1 MTSIDQNKTY
11 KSSNKPPDPRD
22 KGVSSGDTADIFADL
37 EATLDEVADTNPRID
52 LRNPD
57 GAKATADLQAL
68 LTVLH
73 AINSSLLLDDVLQI
87 VMRKAIE
94 LMQAERGLIMLL
106 DENGALQIRTAYNLC
121 QEEMM
126 EEEFRISNS
135 VTSQVAATG
144 KSVYTSDALSDE
156 RYAQQASVVEL
167 HLRSIMCVPIK
178 DKDEI
183 IGVIYVDNSNEARM
197 FLKSDLYL
205 FELYAQA
212 VSGAFRNAAHYD
224 SLLRLKKYNESVI
237 SKSPIGMVVIDERG
251 RVVTIN
257 SSALE
262 ILEVNVDT
270 VRTLGNGEP
279 PTMFLDLLPSDQQG
293 SWQSMINTA
302 LVTAEDFS
310 DPRYFHNTGYVEKV
324 LSIKIS
330 SISALPQGDN
340 GLIVTIE
347 DITEKVVM
355 EKYVILSEK
364 LAAKGEMAASIA
376 HELNNYLAIA
386 STNAELMGMNLDR
399 EKYDKARFNAKS
411 IVENVFKIKRFVDNL
426 MDFSKPEPEY
436 ISYDV
441 KHLIEDLLFT
451 MRVQPRFKRM
461 HFTIDLGQDIPNLEM
476 DVGQIQQVLMNLLN
490 NAADSIEE
498 RVNNEQN
505 AGKDFR
511 REISIVTNYSDRTER
526 ISIEISD
533 NGTGMSEQTLAK
545 VFTPHFTTKKGGHGL
560 GLSNCKR
567 IIENHQGELTVRSS
581 AAGGTA
587 FTVILPRLRTTPT
600 ARE

>member
-1 MTSIDQNKTY
+1 MTSIDQKRTTKTT
-11 KSSNKPPDPRD
+11 NRPPDPHD
-22 KGVSSGDTADIFADL
+22 KTVSSGDTVDIFADL

-178 DKDEI
+178 DKDEV

-212 VSGAFRNAAHYD
+212 ASGAFRNAAHYD
-224 SLLRLKKYNESVI
+224 SLLRLKQYNESVI
-237 SKSPIGMVVIDERG
+237 SKSPIGMVVVDERG

-270 VRTLGNGEP
+270 VRTLGDGES

-310 DPRYFHNTGYVEKV
+310 EPRYFHNTGYVEKV

-355 EKYVILSEK
+355 EKYVIISEK

-426 MDFSKPEPEY
+426 MDFSKPEPEH

-461 HFTIDLGQDIPNLEM
+461 HFTIDLGQNIPNLEM

-490 NAADSIEE
+490 NAADAIEE
-498 RVNNEQN
+498 RAIKEQD
-505 AGKDFR
+505 AGKDFK
-511 REISIVTNYSDRTER
+511 REISIVADYSDQTER
-526 ISIEISD
+526 ISIDISD
-533 NGTGMSEQTLAK
+533 NGTGMSEKTLAR

-567 IIENHQGELTVRSS
+567 IIENHQGELTVRSR
-581 AAGGTA
+581 AGGGTTFA
-587 FTVILPRLRTTPT
+587 VILPRLRTTPT

>member
-1 MTSIDQNKTY
+1 MTSIDQKRTSRSTI
-11 KSSNKPPDPRD
+11 KHPDPHD
-22 KGVSSGDTADIFADL
+22 KTVSSGNTADIFADL
-37 EATLDEVADTNPRID
+37 EATLDEVADSNPRID
-52 LRNPD
+52 LRNHD

-106 DENGALQIRTAYNLC
+106 DENGTLQIRTAYNLC

-212 VSGAFRNAAHYD
+212 VSGAFRNAEHYD

-237 SKSPIGMVVIDERG
+237 SKSPIGMVVIAERG

-270 VRTLGNGEP
+270 VRMLGDGEP
-279 PTMFLDLLPSDQQG
+279 PTMFLDLVPSDQQG

-302 LVTAEDFS
+302 LVTAEGFS

-340 GLIVTIE
+340 GLIITIE

-461 HFTIDLGQDIPNLEM
+461 HFTIDLGHNIPNLEM

-490 NAADSIEE
+490 NAADAIEE
-498 RVNNEQN
+498 RAVKKQDG
-505 AGKDFR
+505 GKDFR
-511 REISIVTNYSDRTER
+511 REISIVADYNDRTER

-533 NGTGMSEQTLAK
+533 NGTGMSEQTIAK
-545 VFTPHFTTKKGGHGL
+545 IFTPHFTTKKGGHGL

-567 IIENHQGELTVRSS
+567 IIESHKGELTVKSS
-581 AAGGTA
+581 AAGGTTFA
-587 FTVILPRLRTTPT
+587 VILPRLRTTPT
-600 ARE
+600 VRE

>member
-22 KGVSSGDTADIFADL
+22 KTVSSGDTADIFADM

-279 PTMFLDLLPSDQQG
+279 PTMFFDLLPSDQQG

-302 LVTAEDFS
+302 LVTAEGFS

-330 SISALPQGDN
+330 SINALPQGDN

-490 NAADSIEE
+490 NAADAIEE
-498 RVNNEQN
+498 RAIKEQDT
-505 AGKDFR
+505 GKDLK
-511 REISIVTNYSDRTER
+511 REISIVADYSDRTER

-533 NGTGMSEQTLAK
+533 NGAGMSEQTLAK

-567 IIENHQGELTVRSS
+567 IIENHKGELTVRSF
-581 AAGGTA
+581 AAGGTT

>member
-1 MTSIDQNKTY
+1 MTSIDQKRTSRSTI
-11 KSSNKPPDPRD
+11 KHPDPHD
-22 KGVSSGDTADIFADL
+22 KTVSSGNTADIFADL
-37 EATLDEVADTNPRID
+37 EATLDEVADSNPRID
-52 LRNPD
+52 LRNHD

-106 DENGALQIRTAYNLC
+106 DKNGALQIRTAYNLC

-212 VSGAFRNAAHYD
+212 VSGAFRNAEHYD

-237 SKSPIGMVVIDERG
+237 SKSPIGMVVIAERG

-270 VRTLGNGEP
+270 VRMLGDGEP
-279 PTMFLDLLPSDQQG
+279 PTMFLDLVPSDQQG

-302 LVTAEDFS
+302 LVTAEGFS

-340 GLIVTIE
+340 GLIITIE

-461 HFTIDLGQDIPNLEM
+461 HFTIDLGHNIPNLEM

-490 NAADSIEE
+490 NAADAIEE
-498 RVNNEQN
+498 RAVKKQDG
-505 AGKDFR
+505 GKDFR
-511 REISIVTNYSDRTER
+511 REISIVADYNDRTER

-533 NGTGMSEQTLAK
+533 NGTGMSEQTIAK
-545 VFTPHFTTKKGGHGL
+545 IFTPHFTTKKGGHGL

-567 IIENHQGELTVRSS
+567 IIESHKGELTVKSS
-581 AAGGTA
+581 AAGGTTFA
-587 FTVILPRLRTTPT
+587 VILPRLRTTPT
-600 ARE
+600 VRE